1 MCSGLQRVSIFSL
14 FDKASVTSVKAISE
28 ERQDDLTVKGAGDS
42 QRSEEL
48 NETVNFISRDTTL
61 LVTVQALKK

>member
-14 FDKASVTSVKAISE
+14 FDKASVTSVQAISE

>member
-1 MCSGLQRVSIFSL
+1 M
-14 FDKASVTSVKAISE
+14 KAISE
-28 ERQDDLTVKGAGDS
+28 ERQDDPTVKGASDS

-48 NETVNFISRDTTL
+48 NKTVDFISRDTTL